1 MVEDRETYVRWL
13 ANGLQRGQETTRR
26 ADRWLRS
33 WGAWL
38 EEHGIDP
45 AEVTADDAAS
55 FLGDLRSSGRYQAST
70 LAQVVSCLRG
80 YYAWRC
86 QRERSAFNPW
96 AAVRRPHVTEKVPR
110 VLTQEQV
117 MRLLAAPKLPTR
129 RDARDRAVLFVMYA
143 TGARCEE
150 ICRIRL
156 RDVDLDGGR
165 VILHGKG
172 DKERLAFLTSGT
184 VAAIRAY
191 LRWLPRDQGP
201 TSPLFQGVHD
211 NALYKEA
218 VRDIVSRSGRR
229 AKLGHIHPH
238 MLRHAFA
245 THLLDNGADLRAVQ
259 ELMGHARIQ
268 TTQIYTH
275 VSKQRLRDT
284 FARAHPMASIDP
296 PATPQGKRR
305 TGLHP
310 PRGEAP
316 GTASPA

>member
-191 LRWLPRDQGP
+191 LRWLPRTQGHADGRSGASAAGGCAS
-201 TSPLFQGVHD
+201 TSPSATGFPMWS
-211 NALYKEA
+211 ARA
-218 VRDIVSRSGRR
+218 CATTRRVSAGRR
-229 AKLGHIHPH
+229 ARSAG
-238 MLRHAFA
+238 LR
-245 THLLDNGADLRAVQ
+245 R
-259 ELMGHARIQ
+259 
-268 TTQIYTH
+268 
-275 VSKQRLRDT
+275 
-284 FARAHPMASIDP
+284 
-296 PATPQGKRR
+296 
-305 TGLHP
+305 
-310 PRGEAP
+310 
-316 GTASPA
+316 